1 MLKQGH
7 SEEKNINGEEARE
20 NRLRNPSP
28 PFAIAE
34 VPLVE
39 KTPLAS
45 VTKITKITE
54 RVSPKTQG
62 NTGNISA
69 VREKQQVK
77 PKRVSSGTQSLW
89 RELVTEN
96 PMYHKEL
103 LAGRRNVELRTP
115 WRRFWAKAIPIGIL
129 GSIYASIYYAISWVY
144 IDSYTRF
151 DASTMKESTKSP
163 VQYALEQS
171 MIVSAIAY
179 TVIMGLLFLV
189 IGLGIPLIATLRIT
203 NEREKMNWNALIMS
217 RLTPAQILI
226 GKAAPVLRLIG
237 MIYLAA
243 LPALIIT
250 ALLVIFPAFTALDQM
265 KKSPDLSSANMPQIS
280 DIVWWFLRVAI
291 LPPLV
296 IGATAILNTM
306 IATYYSLVKKRGGE
320 ASVGTMRGTFLLI
333 FGPIGLTGLLYA
345 VPNII
350 SLIQNKMQ
358 ESTVNFL
365 PWVHPLLFSPNIFS
379 PIGALIASFWPQI
392 MLRNYETGQYAFSDK
407 IWFYLVAIAPFVYIV
422 TALGLTRAIWK
433 RMLKVF
439 ENTPKDASG

>member
-34 VPLVE
+34 VSLVE
-39 KTPLAS
+39 KAPLAS
-45 VTKITKITE
+45 VAKITE

-62 NTGNISA
+62 NSGNTNA

-77 PKRVSSGTQSLW
+77 PKHVSSGTQSLW

-115 WRRFWAKAIPIGIL
+115 WRRFLAKAIPIGIL

-144 IDSYTRF
+144 NEAYTSF
-151 DASTMKESTKSP
+151 LASHIKSP
-163 VQYALEQS
+163 AQRALEQS
-171 MIVSAIAY
+171 GIVSAIAY

-237 MIYLAA
+237 MI
-243 LPALIIT
+243 
-250 ALLVIFPAFTALDQM
+250 
-265 KKSPDLSSANMPQIS
+265 
-280 DIVWWFLRVAI
+280 
-291 LPPLV
+291 
-296 IGATAILNTM
+296 
-306 IATYYSLVKKRGGE
+306 
-320 ASVGTMRGTFLLI
+320 
-333 FGPIGLTGLLYA
+333 
-345 VPNII
+345 
-350 SLIQNKMQ
+350 
-358 ESTVNFL
+358 
-365 PWVHPLLFSPNIFS
+365 
-379 PIGALIASFWPQI
+379 
-392 MLRNYETGQYAFSDK
+392 
-407 IWFYLVAIAPFVYIV
+407 V
-422 TALGLTRAIWK
+422 TAQVRLLQA
-433 RMLKVF
+433 
-439 ENTPKDASG
+439 